1 VAVVV
6 LSGFRLEWP
15 ITDDLATLRECVR
28 AFGTGAGL
36 TGGRLMDLVIAAS
49 EAATEVVEHGA
60 GGTLIAWSDAD
71 GVSLEVVDTAGVLT
85 KAALPGDPAPDAF
98 TWRGVGIWLM
108 RRLCDEVS
116 VDLSDG
122 TPRLHLRFRKTNGK
136 APAPLPA

>member
-1 VAVVV
+1 MH
-6 LSGFRLEWP
+6 SGFRLEWP
-15 ITDDLATLRECVR
+15 ITDDLVTLRECVQ

-49 EAATEVVEHGA
+49 EAATKVLEHG

-71 GVSLEVVDTAGVLT
+71 GVSLEVVDATGVLT
-85 KAALPGDPAPDAF
+85 QAVLAGDPAPDAF

-108 RRLCDEVS
+108 RRLSDEVS

-122 TPRLHLRFRKTNGK
+122 TTRLHLRFRKTGK
-136 APAPLPA
+136 KMPTAVPA

>member
-1 VAVVV
+1 MAIAVH
-6 LSGFRLEWP
+6 LGFRLEWP
-15 ITDDLATLRECVR
+15 ITDDLVTLRECVR

-49 EAATEVVEHGA
+49 EAATTVLEHGA

-71 GVSLEVVDTAGVLT
+71 GVSLEVVDTAGALT
-85 KAALPGDPAPDAF
+85 KAVLVGDPAPDAF

-108 RRLCDEVS
+108 RRLSDEVS

-122 TPRLHLRFRKTNGK
+122 ATRLHLRFHKTPS
-136 APAPLPA
+136 ALPA